1 MLLKQRWHERYSKK
15 QIFKQLIFFN
25 MTKSEALSKIKTLL
39 FGEQKFEQAK
49 LEDGTIVM
57 WEGELA
63 TGTALFVVDEQGTQ
77 MPAPDGEHK
86 LEDGTIVSTA
96 GGLVVTVTP
105 ADAEEEAEIE
115 VEVEDKKTEDMAG
128 ELEMLVEKLAE
139 KLATLEAKIEEMGKK
154 PEAMSTED
162 VNSKVEAINSEIAS
176 KFNAVIDLVSK
187 ISNEPAATPAQ
198 PVKSGFKKE
207 SKNSIE
213 DLARIINSNK

>member
-1 MLLKQRWHERYSKK
+1 
-15 QIFKQLIFFN
+15 

-63 TGTALFVVDEQGTQ
+63 TGTALFVVAEDGTQ
-77 MPAPDGEHK
+77 MPAPDAEHE
-86 LEDGTIVSTA
+86 LEDGTIVSTV

-105 ADAEEEAEIE
+105 AEAEGEIE
-115 VEVEDKKTEDMAG
+115 IEVEDKKKEEMAG

-139 KLATLEAKIEEMGKK
+139 ELAALKIKIEEMGKK

-213 DLARIINSNK
+213 DIAKTIQNLK

>member
-1 MLLKQRWHERYSKK
+1 
-15 QIFKQLIFFN
+15 
-25 MTKSEALSKIKTLL
+25 MTKSEALSKIKHLL

-63 TGTALFVVDEQGTQ
+63 TGTALFVVAEDGTQ
-77 MPAPDGEHK
+77 MPAPDAEHK
-86 LEDGTIVSTA
+86 LEDGSIVSTV

-105 ADAEEEAEIE
+105 AEAEEEKEI
-115 VEVEDKKTEDMAG
+115 EDKKKEEMAS
-128 ELEMLVEKLAE
+128 ELEMYVEKLAE
-139 KLATLEAKIEEMGKK
+139 KLAALEVKIEEMGKK

-162 VNSKVEAINSEIAS
+162 VNAKVDAINTEIAS

-187 ISNEPAATPAQ
+187 ISNEPAAAPAQ

-213 DLARIINSNK
+213 DLAKIINSIK

>member
-1 MLLKQRWHERYSKK
+1 
-15 QIFKQLIFFN
+15 
-25 MTKSEALSKIKTLL
+25 MTKSEALSKIKNLL

-63 TGTALFVVDEQGTQ
+63 TGTALFVVAEDGTQ
-77 MPAPDGEHK
+77 MPAPDAEHK
-86 LEDGTIVSTA
+86 LEDGSIVSTV

-105 ADAEEEAEIE
+105 AEAEEKEE
-115 VEVEDKKTEDMAG
+115 VEVEDKKEEMAS

-139 KLATLEAKIEEMGKK
+139 KLAALEVKIEEMGKK

-162 VNSKVEAINSEIAS
+162 VNAKVDAINTEIAS

-187 ISNEPAATPAQ
+187 ISNEPAAAPAQ

-213 DLARIINSNK
+213 DLAKIINSIK

>member
-1 MLLKQRWHERYSKK
+1 
-15 QIFKQLIFFN
+15 
-25 MTKSEALSKIKTLL
+25 MTKSEALSKIKNLL

-63 TGTALFVVDEQGTQ
+63 TGTALFVVAEDGTQ
-77 MPAPDGEHK
+77 MPAPDAEHK
-86 LEDGTIVSTA
+86 LEDGTIVSTV

-105 ADAEEEAEIE
+105 AESEVE
-115 VEVEDKKTEDMAG
+115 VEVEDKKEEMAS

-139 KLATLEAKIEEMGKK
+139 KLAALEIKIEEMGMK

-162 VNSKVEAINSEIAS
+162 VNSKVDAINTEIAS

-187 ISNEPAATPAQ
+187 ISNEPAAAPAQ

-213 DLARIINSNK
+213 DLARIINSIK

>member
-1 MLLKQRWHERYSKK
+1 
-15 QIFKQLIFFN
+15 
-25 MTKSEALSKIKTLL
+25 MTKSEALSKIKNLL

-63 TGTALFVVDEQGTQ
+63 TGTALFVVAEDGTQ
-77 MPAPDGEHK
+77 MPAPDAEHK
-86 LEDGTIVSTA
+86 LEDGSIVSTV

-105 ADAEEEAEIE
+105 AEAEEKEE
-115 VEVEDKKTEDMAG
+115 VEIEDKKEEMAS
-128 ELEMLVEKLAE
+128 ELEMYVEKLAE
-139 KLATLEAKIEEMGKK
+139 KLAALEVKIEEMGKK

-162 VNSKVEAINSEIAS
+162 VNSKVEAINTEIAL

-187 ISNEPAATPAQ
+187 ISNEPAAAPAQ

-213 DLARIINSNK
+213 DLARIINSIK

>member
-1 MLLKQRWHERYSKK
+1 
-15 QIFKQLIFFN
+15 
-25 MTKSEALSKIKTLL
+25 MTKSEALSKIKNLL

-63 TGTALFVVDEQGTQ
+63 TGTALFVVAEDGTQ
-77 MPAPDGEHK
+77 LPAPDAEHK
-86 LEDGTIVSTA
+86 LDDGSIVSTV

-105 ADAEEEAEIE
+105 AEAEEEKE
-115 VEVEDKKTEDMAG
+115 VEVEDKKEEMAS
-128 ELEMLVEKLAE
+128 ELEMYVEKLAE
-139 KLATLEAKIEEMGKK
+139 KLAALEVKIEEMGKK

-162 VNSKVEAINSEIAS
+162 VNAKVDAINTEIAS
-176 KFNAVIDLVSK
+176 KFNAVVDLVSK
-187 ISNEPAATPAQ
+187 ISNEPAAAPAQ

-213 DLARIINSNK
+213 DLAKIINSIK

>member
-1 MLLKQRWHERYSKK
+1 
-15 QIFKQLIFFN
+15 
-25 MTKSEALSKIKTLL
+25 MTKSEALSKIKNLL

-63 TGTALFVVDEQGTQ
+63 TGTALFVVAEDGTQ
-77 MPAPDGEHK
+77 MPAPDAEHK
-86 LEDGTIVSTA
+86 LEDGSIVSTV

-105 ADAEEEAEIE
+105 AESEEKEE
-115 VEVEDKKTEDMAG
+115 VEVEDKKKEEMAS
-128 ELEMLVEKLAE
+128 ELEMYVEKLAE
-139 KLATLEAKIEEMGKK
+139 KLAALEVKIEEMGKK

-162 VNSKVEAINSEIAS
+162 VNAKVDAINTEIAS

-187 ISNEPAATPAQ
+187 ISNEPAAAPAQ

-207 SKNSIE
+207 NKNSIE
-213 DLARIINSNK
+213 DLARIINSIK

>member
-1 MLLKQRWHERYSKK
+1 
-15 QIFKQLIFFN
+15 

-57 WEGELA
+57 WEGELT
-63 TGTALFVVDEQGTQ
+63 TGAALFVVDEQGVQ

-105 ADAEEEAEIE
+105 AEAESEAEITI
-115 VEVEDKKTEDMAG
+115 EVEDKKSEDMAG

-139 KLATLEAKIEEMGKK
+139 KLAALEAKIEEMSKK
-154 PEAMSTED
+154 PESMSSED
-162 VNSKVEAINSEIAS
+162 VNAKVAAINSEIAS
-176 KFNAVIDLVSK
+176 KFNAVVDLVSK
-187 ISNEPAATPAQ
+187 ISNEPAAEVVQ
-198 PVKSGFKKE
+198 PVKSGFGKVRT
-207 SKNSIE
+207 NSIE
-213 DLARIINSNK
+213 DIAKTIQNLKK

>member
-1 MLLKQRWHERYSKK
+1 
-15 QIFKQLIFFN
+15 
-25 MTKSEALSKIKTLL
+25 MTKSEALSKIKHLL

-63 TGTALFVVDEQGTQ
+63 TGTALFVVAEDGTQ
-77 MPAPDGEHK
+77 MPAPDAEHK
-86 LEDGTIVSTA
+86 LEDGTIVSTV

-105 ADAEEEAEIE
+105 AESEVE
-115 VEVEDKKTEDMAG
+115 VEVEDKKEEMAS

-139 KLATLEAKIEEMGKK
+139 KLAALEIKIEEMGMK

-162 VNSKVEAINSEIAS
+162 VNSKVDAINTEIAS

-187 ISNEPAATPAQ
+187 ISNEPAAAPAQ

-213 DLARIINSNK
+213 DLARIINSIK

>member
-1 MLLKQRWHERYSKK
+1 
-15 QIFKQLIFFN
+15 
-25 MTKSEALSKIKTLL
+25 MTKSEALSKIKNLL

-63 TGTALFVVDEQGTQ
+63 TGTALFVVAEDGTQ
-77 MPAPDGEHK
+77 MPAPDAEHK
-86 LEDGTIVSTA
+86 LEDGSIVSTV

-105 ADAEEEAEIE
+105 AEAEEKEE
-115 VEVEDKKTEDMAG
+115 VEIEDKKEEMAS
-128 ELEMLVEKLAE
+128 ELEMYVEKLAE
-139 KLATLEAKIEEMGKK
+139 KLAALEVKIEEMGKK

-162 VNSKVEAINSEIAS
+162 VNSKVEAINTEIAL

-187 ISNEPAATPAQ
+187 ISNEPAAAPAQ

-213 DLARIINSNK
+213 DLAKIINSIK

>member
-1 MLLKQRWHERYSKK
+1 
-15 QIFKQLIFFN
+15 
-25 MTKSEALSKIKTLL
+25 MTKSEALSKIKNLL

-63 TGTALFVVDEQGTQ
+63 TGTALFVVAEDGTQ
-77 MPAPDGEHK
+77 MPAPDAEHK
-86 LEDGTIVSTA
+86 LEDGSIVSTV

-105 ADAEEEAEIE
+105 AEAEEKEE
-115 VEVEDKKTEDMAG
+115 VEVEDKKKEEMAS

-139 KLATLEAKIEEMGKK
+139 KLAALEVKIEEMGKK

-162 VNSKVEAINSEIAS
+162 VNAKVDAINTEIAS

-187 ISNEPAATPAQ
+187 ISNEPAAAPAQ

-207 SKNSIE
+207 NKNSIE
-213 DLARIINSNK
+213 DLARIINSIK

>member
-1 MLLKQRWHERYSKK
+1 
-15 QIFKQLIFFN
+15 

-96 GGLVVTVTP
+96 GGLVVTITP
-105 ADAEEEAEIE
+105 ADAEGEEE

-139 KLATLEAKIEEMGKK
+139 KLAALEAKIEEMGKK

-213 DLARIINSNK
+213 DIAKTIQNLK

>member
-1 MLLKQRWHERYSKK
+1 
-15 QIFKQLIFFN
+15 

-63 TGTALFVVDEQGTQ
+63 TGTALFVVAEDGTQ
-77 MPAPDGEHK
+77 MPAPDAEHK

-96 GGLVVTVTP
+96 GGLVVTITP
-105 ADAEEEAEIE
+105 ADAEGEEE

-139 KLATLEAKIEEMGKK
+139 KLAALEAKIEEMGKK

-213 DLARIINSNK
+213 DIAKTIQNLK

>member
-1 MLLKQRWHERYSKK
+1 
-15 QIFKQLIFFN
+15 
-25 MTKSEALSKIKTLL
+25 MTKSEALSKIKNLL

-63 TGTALFVVDEQGTQ
+63 TGTALFVVAEDGTQ
-77 MPAPDGEHK
+77 MPAPDAEHK
-86 LEDGTIVSTA
+86 LEDGSIVSTV

-105 ADAEEEAEIE
+105 AEAEEKEE
-115 VEVEDKKTEDMAG
+115 VEVEDKKEEMAS

-139 KLATLEAKIEEMGKK
+139 KLAALEVKIEEMGKK

-162 VNSKVEAINSEIAS
+162 VNAKVDAINTEIAS

-187 ISNEPAATPAQ
+187 ISNEPAAAPAQ

-207 SKNSIE
+207 NKNSIE
-213 DLARIINSNK
+213 DLAKIINSIK

>member
-1 MLLKQRWHERYSKK
+1 
-15 QIFKQLIFFN
+15 
-25 MTKSEALSKIKTLL
+25 MTKSEALSKIKNLL

-63 TGTALFVVDEQGTQ
+63 TGTALFVVAEDGTQ
-77 MPAPDGEHK
+77 MPAPDAEHK
-86 LEDGTIVSTA
+86 LEDGSIVSTV

-105 ADAEEEAEIE
+105 AEAEEKEE
-115 VEVEDKKTEDMAG
+115 VEVEDKKEEMAS

-139 KLATLEAKIEEMGKK
+139 KLAALEIKIEEMGKK

-162 VNSKVEAINSEIAS
+162 VNAKVDAINTEIAS
-176 KFNAVIDLVSK
+176 KFNAVVDLVSK
-187 ISNEPAATPAQ
+187 ISNEPAAAPAQ

-213 DLARIINSNK
+213 DLAKIINSIK

>member
-1 MLLKQRWHERYSKK
+1 
-15 QIFKQLIFFN
+15 
-25 MTKSEALSKIKTLL
+25 MTKSEALSKIKNLL

-63 TGTALFVVDEQGTQ
+63 TGTALFVVAEDGTQ
-77 MPAPDGEHK
+77 MPAPDAEHK
-86 LEDGTIVSTA
+86 LEDGTIVSTV

-105 ADAEEEAEIE
+105 AESEVE
-115 VEVEDKKTEDMAG
+115 VEVEDKKEEMAS

-139 KLATLEAKIEEMGKK
+139 KLAALEAKLEEMGMK

-162 VNSKVEAINSEIAS
+162 VNSKVDAINTEIAS

-187 ISNEPAATPAQ
+187 ISNEPAAAPAQ

-213 DLARIINSNK
+213 DLARIINSIK

>member
-1 MLLKQRWHERYSKK
+1 MD
-15 QIFKQLIFFN
+15 
-25 MTKSEALSKIKTLL
+25 KSEALSKIKKLL

-63 TGTALFVVDEQGTQ
+63 TGTALFVVAEDGTQ
-77 MPAPDGEHK
+77 TPAPDAEHK
-86 LEDGTIVSTA
+86 LEDGSIVSTV

-105 ADAEEEAEIE
+105 AEAEEEKEI
-115 VEVEDKKTEDMAG
+115 EDKKKEEMVS

-139 KLATLEAKIEEMGKK
+139 KLAALEVKIEEMGKK

-162 VNSKVEAINSEIAS
+162 VNAKVDAINTEIAS

-187 ISNEPAATPAQ
+187 ISNEPAAAPAQ

-213 DLARIINSNK
+213 DLAKIINSIK

>member
-1 MLLKQRWHERYSKK
+1 
-15 QIFKQLIFFN
+15 
-25 MTKSEALSKIKTLL
+25 MTKSEALSKIKNLL

-63 TGTALFVVDEQGTQ
+63 TGTALFVVAEDGTQ
-77 MPAPDGEHK
+77 MPAPDAEHK
-86 LEDGTIVSTA
+86 LEDGSIVSTV

-105 ADAEEEAEIE
+105 AEAEEEKEI
-115 VEVEDKKTEDMAG
+115 EDKKKEEMAS
-128 ELEMLVEKLAE
+128 ELEMYVEKLAE
-139 KLATLEAKIEEMGKK
+139 KLAALEVKIEEMGKK

-162 VNSKVEAINSEIAS
+162 VNAKVDAINTEIAS

-187 ISNEPAATPAQ
+187 ISNEPAAAPAQ

-213 DLARIINSNK
+213 DLARIINSIK

>member
-1 MLLKQRWHERYSKK
+1 
-15 QIFKQLIFFN
+15 

-57 WEGELA
+57 WEGELN
-63 TGTALFVVDEQGTQ
+63 TGTALFVVDEQGVQ

-105 ADAEEEAEIE
+105 AEAEEEAEIE
-115 VEVEDKKTEDMAG
+115 IEVEDKKTEEKKDEVMAG
-128 ELEMLVEKLAE
+128 ELELLVEKLAE

-154 PEAMSTED
+154 PESMSSED
-162 VNSKVEAINSEIAS
+162 INAKVEAINTEIAS

-187 ISNEPAATPAQ
+187 ISNEPAAEVVQ
-198 PVKSGFKKE
+198 PVKSGFGKVRT
-207 SKNSIE
+207 NSIE
-213 DLARIINSNK
+213 DIAKTIQNLKK

>member
-1 MLLKQRWHERYSKK
+1 
-15 QIFKQLIFFN
+15 
-25 MTKSEALSKIKTLL
+25 MTKSEALSKIKHLL

-63 TGTALFVVDEQGTQ
+63 TGTALFVVAEDGTQ
-77 MPAPDGEHK
+77 MPAPDAEHK
-86 LEDGTIVSTA
+86 LEDGSIVSTV

-105 ADAEEEAEIE
+105 AEAEEKEE
-115 VEVEDKKTEDMAG
+115 VEVEDKKEEMAS

-139 KLATLEAKIEEMGKK
+139 KLAALEVKIEEMGKK

-162 VNSKVEAINSEIAS
+162 VNAKVDAINTEIAS

-187 ISNEPAATPAQ
+187 ISNEPAAAPAQ

-207 SKNSIE
+207 NKNSIE
-213 DLARIINSNK
+213 DLARIINSIK

>member
-1 MLLKQRWHERYSKK
+1 
-15 QIFKQLIFFN
+15 
-25 MTKSEALSKIKTLL
+25 MTKSEALSKIKNLL

-63 TGTALFVVDEQGTQ
+63 TGTALFVVAEDGTQ
-77 MPAPDGEHK
+77 LPAPDAEHK
-86 LEDGTIVSTA
+86 LEDGSIVSTV

-105 ADAEEEAEIE
+105 AEAEEKEE
-115 VEVEDKKTEDMAG
+115 VEVEDKKEEMAS
-128 ELEMLVEKLAE
+128 ELEMYVEKLAE
-139 KLATLEAKIEEMGKK
+139 KLAALEVKIEEMGKK

-162 VNSKVEAINSEIAS
+162 VNSKVEAINTEIAS

-187 ISNEPAATPAQ
+187 ISNEPAAAPAQ

-213 DLARIINSNK
+213 DLARIINSIK

>member
-1 MLLKQRWHERYSKK
+1 
-15 QIFKQLIFFN
+15 
-25 MTKSEALSKIKTLL
+25 MTKSEALSKIKNLL

-63 TGTALFVVDEQGTQ
+63 TGTALFVVAEDGTQ
-77 MPAPDGEHK
+77 LPAPDAEHK
-86 LEDGTIVSTA
+86 LEDGSIVSTV

-105 ADAEEEAEIE
+105 AESEEKEE
-115 VEVEDKKTEDMAG
+115 VEVEDKKEEMAS
-128 ELEMLVEKLAE
+128 ELEMYVEKLAE
-139 KLATLEAKIEEMGKK
+139 KLAALEVKIEEMGKK

-162 VNSKVEAINSEIAS
+162 VNSKVEAINTEIAS

-187 ISNEPAATPAQ
+187 ISNEPAAAPAQ

-213 DLARIINSNK
+213 DLARIINSIK

>member
-1 MLLKQRWHERYSKK
+1 
-15 QIFKQLIFFN
+15 

-57 WEGELA
+57 WEGELT
-63 TGTALFVVDEQGTQ
+63 TGAALFVVDEQGVQ

-105 ADAEEEAEIE
+105 AEAEAEAEIE
-115 VEVEDKKTEDMAG
+115 IEVEDKKSEDMAG

-139 KLATLEAKIEEMGKK
+139 KLAALEAKIEEMGKK
-154 PEAMSTED
+154 PESMSSED
-162 VNSKVEAINSEIAS
+162 VNAKVEAINSEIAS
-176 KFNAVIDLVSK
+176 KFNAVVDLVSK
-187 ISNEPAATPAQ
+187 ISNEPAAEIVQ
-198 PVKSGFKKE
+198 PVKSGFGKVRT
-207 SKNSIE
+207 NSIE
-213 DLARIINSNK
+213 DISKAIHNLKK

>member
-1 MLLKQRWHERYSKK
+1 
-15 QIFKQLIFFN
+15 
-25 MTKSEALSKIKTLL
+25 
-39 FGEQKFEQAK
+39 
-49 LEDGTIVM
+49 
-57 WEGELA
+57 
-63 TGTALFVVDEQGTQ
+63 
-77 MPAPDGEHK
+77 MPAPDAEHK
-86 LEDGTIVSTA
+86 LEDGTIVSTV

-105 ADAEEEAEIE
+105 AEAEGE
-115 VEVEDKKTEDMAG
+115 VEIEVEDKKKEEMAS

-139 KLATLEAKIEEMGKK
+139 KLAALEIKIEEMGMK

-162 VNSKVEAINSEIAS
+162 VNSKVDAINSEIAS

-213 DLARIINSNK
+213 DIAKTIQNLK

>member
-1 MLLKQRWHERYSKK
+1 
-15 QIFKQLIFFN
+15 
-25 MTKSEALSKIKTLL
+25 MTKSEALSKIKNLL

-63 TGTALFVVDEQGTQ
+63 TGTALFVVAEDGTQ
-77 MPAPDGEHK
+77 MPAPDAEHK
-86 LEDGTIVSTA
+86 LENGSIVSTV

-105 ADAEEEAEIE
+105 AEAEEEKEI
-115 VEVEDKKTEDMAG
+115 EDKKKEEMAS
-128 ELEMLVEKLAE
+128 ELEMYVEKLAE
-139 KLATLEAKIEEMGKK
+139 KLAALEVKIEEMGKK

-162 VNSKVEAINSEIAS
+162 VNSKVEAINTEIAS

-187 ISNEPAATPAQ
+187 ISSEPAASPVQ

-213 DLARIINSNK
+213 DLAKIINSIK